1 MAQQVLIAKYTSEN
15 YFKVPVDIDLQD
27 KKVIKSYGVKWNVLT
42 ISFVDENKEDL
53 EIECYQ
59 EGEVDYKYPR
69 NEEVGNIEDYDFLES
84 ESEQEEEEN

>member
-15 YFKVPVDIDLQD
+15 YFKVPVGIDLED
-27 KKVIKSYGVKWNVLT
+27 KNVIKSYSVKWNILT
-42 ISFVDENKEDL
+42 ISFVDENKKDL
-53 EIECYQ
+53 KIGCCH

-84 ESEQEEEEN
+84 ESEEEEEEN

>member
-1 MAQQVLIAKYTSEN
+1 MSQQVLIAKYTSEN
-15 YFKVPVDIDLQD
+15 YFKVPVGLDLED
-27 KKVIKSYGVKWNVLT
+27 KTVIKRYGVKWNILT
-42 ISFVDENKEDL
+42 ISFVYEHKEDL

-84 ESEQEEEEN
+84 DEEEEES